1 MSDFDND
8 LENEELEDSEQQSN
22 TNDRAWVRKLEKD
35 AKEGKA
41 AKAEAEKLR
50 TEAENAKKE
59 NAFLKAGIDLD
70 SPLGKM
76 FAKGYDGELTV
87 DALKTA
93 ASAVGLIPTSADP
106 QVAEEV
112 AGLERI
118 ANASAGTNASIPT
131 TTLDELRAVKF
142 GDEAAVLDLLRKAG
156 SEISFDDGMEWMES
170 PTKYTSR

>member
-8 LENEELEDSEQQSN
+8 LDNEELNNDEQSSN

-35 AKEGKA
+35 AKDGKDA
-41 AKAEAEKLR
+41 RREAEQLR
-50 TEAENAKKE
+50 LEAETAKKE

-87 DALKTA
+87 DALKSA
-93 ASAVGLIPTSADP
+93 ASAVGLLPTSADP
-106 QVAEEV
+106 EV
-112 AGLERI
+112 TQEIAGLERI
-118 ANASAGTNASIPT
+118 ANASAGTAAAIPT
-131 TTLDELRAVKF
+131 TVLDELRNVKF

-156 SEISFDDGMEWMES
+156 SEVSYDDGIEWMEPPS
-170 PTKYTSR
+170 KYTSR